1 MKYSGSQPLL
11 HLPRMTEPVVA
22 RQARRRDQLHA
33 AWEAFIVLLVCIN
46 LSLILFDSLF
56 ALQPVSAVLA
66 DLAPELHA
74 RYQQSVHANFQY
86 IDLGFVAIFVLDVL
100 LGWTVALFERR
111 YARWYYYP
119 FAHWYDVLGCIPLA
133 GLRWLRVLR
142 VGALLIR
149 LQRLGLVDMRGW
161 AIYGLFS
168 RYYYLLIEELSDR
181 VMVRLFGRLQQEI
194 GASDDLSRRLL
205 QEVVRPRKQRLLND
219 ISRRLQD
226 MLETGYRDNRG
237 AIEGYVSQLIHQ
249 ALQNNPEMHN
259 LRRLPLGNRLAS
271 TLDDALSDIA
281 ARLLQGAVEGM
292 RGPQFQALAGNL
304 ADEFFDAWVY
314 QDENTDL
321 ALEELLVDV
330 IEVLKQQVL
339 DRRWSRF
346 VGPTPPPT
354 HPE

>member
-1 MKYSGSQPLL
+1 M
-11 HLPRMTEPVVA
+11 A

-149 LQRLGLVDMRGW
+149 LQRLGLIDMRGW

-281 ARLLQGAVEGM
+281 ARLLQGVVEGM

>member
-226 MLETGYRDNRG
+226 MLEAGYRDNRG

-281 ARLLQGAVEGM
+281 ARVLQGAVEGM

>member
-1 MKYSGSQPLL
+1 
-11 HLPRMTEPVVA
+11 MTEPVVA

-66 DLAPELHA
+66 DLVPELHA

-142 VGALLIR
+142 VGTLLIR
-149 LQRLGLVDMRGW
+149 LQRLGLIDMRGW
-161 AIYGLFS
+161 AIYCLFS

>member
-1 MKYSGSQPLL
+1 
-11 HLPRMTEPVVA
+11 MTEPVVA

-66 DLAPELHA
+66 DLVPELHA

-142 VGALLIR
+142 VGTLLIR
-149 LQRLGLVDMRGW
+149 LQRLGLIDMRGW

>member
-56 ALQPVSAVLA
+56 ALQPVSAVLV

-314 QDENTDL
+314 QDKNTDL

>member
-1 MKYSGSQPLL
+1 
-11 HLPRMTEPVVA
+11 MTEPVVA

-66 DLAPELHA
+66 DLVPELHA

-149 LQRLGLVDMRGW
+149 LQRLGLIDMRGW

-205 QEVVRPRKQRLLND
+205 QEVVRPRKRRLLND

>member
-346 VGPTPPPT
+346 VGPTPQPT

>member
-1 MKYSGSQPLL
+1 
-11 HLPRMTEPVVA
+11 MTEPVVA

-149 LQRLGLVDMRGW
+149 LQRLGLIDMRGW

-314 QDENTDL
+314 QDKNTDL

>member
-1 MKYSGSQPLL
+1 M
-11 HLPRMTEPVVA
+11 A

-149 LQRLGLVDMRGW
+149 LQRLGLIDMRGW

-271 TLDDALSDIA
+271 TLDDALSNIA

>member
-1 MKYSGSQPLL
+1 
-11 HLPRMTEPVVA
+11 MTEPVVA

-56 ALQPVSAVLA
+56 ALQPVSAVLV

-149 LQRLGLVDMRGW
+149 LQRLGLIDMRGW

>member
-56 ALQPVSAVLA
+56 ALQPVSAVLV

-149 LQRLGLVDMRGW
+149 LQRLGLIDMRGW

-354 HPE
+354 PPE

>member
-66 DLAPELHA
+66 DLVPELHA

-149 LQRLGLVDMRGW
+149 LQRLGLIDMRGW

-205 QEVVRPRKQRLLND
+205 QEVVRPRKRRLLND

-330 IEVLKQQVL
+330 IEVLKQRVL

>member
-1 MKYSGSQPLL
+1 
-11 HLPRMTEPVVA
+11 MTEPVVA

-33 AWEAFIVLLVCIN
+33 AWEGFIVLLVCIN
-46 LSLILFDSLF
+46 LALILFDSLF

-66 DLAPELHA
+66 DLAPVLHA
-74 RYQQSVHANFQY
+74 RYQQSIHANFQY
-86 IDLGFVAIFVLDVL
+86 IDLGFVAIFVFDVL

-149 LQRLGLVDMRGW
+149 LQRLGLIDMRDW

-292 RGPQFQALAGNL
+292 RGPQFQALAGTL

>member
-1 MKYSGSQPLL
+1 
-11 HLPRMTEPVVA
+11 MTEQVVA

-66 DLAPELHA
+66 DLVPELHA

-149 LQRLGLVDMRGW
+149 LQRLGLIDMRGW

-292 RGPQFQALAGNL
+292 RGPQFQALADNL

-346 VGPTPPPT
+346 VGPTPQPT

>member
-1 MKYSGSQPLL
+1 
-11 HLPRMTEPVVA
+11 MTEPTVA
-22 RQARRRDQLHA
+22 QQARRRDGLHA
-33 AWEAFIVLLVCIN
+33 VWEAFIVLLVCAN
-46 LSLILFDSLF
+46 LALILFDSLF
-56 ALQPVSAVLA
+56 ALHPVNAALA
-66 DLAPELHA
+66 SLAPRLHEN
-74 RYQQSVHANFQY
+74 YQQTIHANFQY
-86 IDLGFVAIFVLDVL
+86 IDLGFVAIFVLDVV

-142 VGALLIR
+142 VGSLLIR
-149 LQRLGLVDMRGW
+149 LQRLGLIDMRRW
-161 AIYGLFS
+161 AIYGVFS

-205 QEVVRPRKQRLLND
+205 QEVVRPRKQRVLND
-219 ISRRLQD
+219 ISRRLQA

-259 LRRLPLGNRLAS
+259 LRKLPLGNRLAS

-281 ARLLQGAVEGM
+281 SRLLQGAVEGM
-292 RGPQFQALAGNL
+292 RGAQFQTLAGNL

-314 QDENTDL
+314 QDEQTDL

-354 HPE
+354 HPR

>member
-149 LQRLGLVDMRGW
+149 LQRLGLIDMRGW

-354 HPE
+354 PPE

>member
-1 MKYSGSQPLL
+1 
-11 HLPRMTEPVVA
+11 MTEPVVA

-314 QDENTDL
+314 QDKNTDL

>member
-1 MKYSGSQPLL
+1 
-11 HLPRMTEPVVA
+11 MTEPVVA

-314 QDENTDL
+314 QDKNTDL
-321 ALEELLVDV
+321 ALEELLVAV

>member
-46 LSLILFDSLF
+46 LLLILFDSLF

-66 DLAPELHA
+66 DLVPELHA

-149 LQRLGLVDMRGW
+149 LQRLGLIDMRGW

>member
-1 MKYSGSQPLL
+1 M
-11 HLPRMTEPVVA
+11 A

-149 LQRLGLVDMRGW
+149 LQRLGLIDMRGW

>member
-1 MKYSGSQPLL
+1 M
-11 HLPRMTEPVVA
+11 A

-66 DLAPELHA
+66 DLVPELHA

-142 VGALLIR
+142 VGTLLIR
-149 LQRLGLVDMRGW
+149 LQRLGLIDMRGW

>member
-149 LQRLGLVDMRGW
+149 LQRLGLIDMRGW

-205 QEVVRPRKQRLLND
+205 QEVVRPRKRRLLND

>member
-56 ALQPVSAVLA
+56 ALQPVSAVLV

>member
-11 HLPRMTEPVVA
+11 HLPRMTEQVVA

-66 DLAPELHA
+66 DLVPELHA

-149 LQRLGLVDMRGW
+149 LQRLGLIDMRGW

>member
-1 MKYSGSQPLL
+1 
-11 HLPRMTEPVVA
+11 MTEPVVA

-149 LQRLGLVDMRGW
+149 LQRLGLIDMRGW

-249 ALQNNPEMHN
+249 ALQDNPEMHN

-292 RGPQFQALAGNL
+292 GGPQFQALAGNL

>member
-1 MKYSGSQPLL
+1 
-11 HLPRMTEPVVA
+11 MTEPVVA

-66 DLAPELHA
+66 DLVPELHA

-149 LQRLGLVDMRGW
+149 LQRLGLIDMRGW

>member
-56 ALQPVSAVLA
+56 ALQPVSAVLV

-149 LQRLGLVDMRGW
+149 LQRLGLIDMRGW

>member
-1 MKYSGSQPLL
+1 MAERSAAQ
-11 HLPRMTEPVVA
+11 
-22 RQARRRDQLHA
+22 QARRRDGLHA
-33 AWEAFIVLLVCIN
+33 AWEAFIIVLVCVN
-46 LSLILFDSLF
+46 LALLLFDSLF
-56 ALQPVSAVLA
+56 ALQPLNAALA
-66 DLAPELHA
+66 GLLPGLHES
-74 RYQQSVHANFQY
+74 YQRTIHVNFQY
-86 IDLGFVAIFVLDVL
+86 IDLAFVAIFVLDVL

-142 VGALLIR
+142 IGVLLVR
-149 LQRLGLVDMRGW
+149 LQRLGLIDMRHW
-161 AIYGLFS
+161 AIHGVLS
-168 RYYYLLIEELSDR
+168 RYYYLLIEELADR

-205 QEVVRPRKQRLLND
+205 QDVVRPRKQRLLKD
-219 ISRRLQD
+219 LSRRLQG

-249 ALQNNPEMHN
+249 ALANNPEMHN
-259 LRRLPLGNRLAS
+259 LRRLPLGNRLAA
-271 TLDDALSDIA
+271 TLDDALGDIA
-281 ARLLQGAVEGM
+281 ARLLQGAVDGM
-292 RGPQFQALAGNL
+292 RGPQFQTLAGSL
-304 ADEFFDAWVY
+304 ADEFFEAWVY
-314 QDENTDL
+314 QDESTDL

-346 VGPTPPPT
+346 VGPTPPPEPP
-354 HPE
+354 H

>member
-346 VGPTPPPT
+346 VGPTPPPI

>member
-66 DLAPELHA
+66 DLVPELHA

-314 QDENTDL
+314 QDKNTDL

>member
-1 MKYSGSQPLL
+1 M
-11 HLPRMTEPVVA
+11 A

-66 DLAPELHA
+66 DLVPELHA

-149 LQRLGLVDMRGW
+149 LQRLGLIDMRGW